1 MNLTTL
7 LWVVVVLFPVSE
19 IGLGLWKRADR
30 ASTRSEDRGSLRL
43 LWFVIGASVGLA
55 IVLPAIGIG
64 RLHGSLTMY
73 RAIALGLFLG
83 GFAIRW
89 SSIITLG
96 RLFTVDVA
104 IHRDHT
110 LVDRGCYKYIRHPSY
125 TGLLMIFLGLSV
137 SLENWLSLC
146 AIVVPTTLA
155 ILNRISKEEA
165 ALRGALGDSYV
176 AYCART
182 KRLLPGVI

>member
-1 MNLTTL
+1 MRLTTL
-7 LWVVVVLFPVSE
+7 LWIVVLLFPVSE
-19 IGLGLWKRADR
+19 VILGFWKRANR
-30 ASTRSEDRGSLRL
+30 SSARSEDQGSLRL
-43 LWFVIGASVGLA
+43 LWLVIGASVGLA
-55 IVLPAIGIG
+55 IVFQSIRIG
-64 RLHGSLTMY
+64 RVHESLTMY

-110 LVDRGCYKYIRHPSY
+110 LVDRGFYRYIRHPSY
-125 TGLLMIFLGLSV
+125 TGLLMIFLGLGISF
-137 SLENWLSLC
+137 ENWLSLC
-146 AIVVPTTLA
+146 AIIVPATLA

-165 ALRGALGDSYV
+165 ALHGALGDSYT